1 MQLKER
7 TPYMIRNDG
16 EIFECGFMHPY
27 ILKDVNAPF
36 EVNIN
41 YIAMFPEQ
49 INWFVEHSKQNLKSL
64 LNDCFQCLADCVMSL
79 DNNTAKKTFGM
90 EHVDLENALNV
101 IGLNIEPNFIDE
113 VDTNCIKSCEVA
125 WKELNSRL
133 NQEFL
138 RVRMSGKYWQGLG
151 KDIYFRISSFDFNW
165 FDIIWKI
172 IHDNQN
178 QLSSITI
185 SADPQAGKTI
195 GHEVYIIS
203 GKPVDHMG
211 IDEFL
216 ELPGNPLVEDMEN
229 EKITKLNQGMFLN
242 NIFPDFGYFH
252 NTGIYEA
259 YRDIYIRTHFVEN
272 KKSNK
277 RTFINRRVV

>member
-7 TPYMIRNDG
+7 TPYMVRNDG

-41 YIAMFPEQ
+41 YTAMFPEQ
-49 INWFVEHSKQNLKSL
+49 INWFVEHSRQNLKSL
-64 LNDCFQCLADCVMSL
+64 LNDCFQCLTDCVMSL
-79 DNNTAKKTFGM
+79 DNDNARKIFGM
-90 EHVDLENALNV
+90 EHVDLENTLKVTGFNRIKANL
-101 IGLNIEPNFIDE
+101 IDE
-113 VDTNCIKSCEVA
+113 VDINCIKSCEIA

-138 RVRMSGKYWQGLG
+138 RARMSGKYWQGSG
-151 KDIYFRISSFDFNW
+151 KDIYFRISSLDFNW

-172 IHDNQN
+172 VHENQN

-185 SADPQAGKTI
+185 AADPQAGKTI
-195 GHEVYIIS
+195 GHEVYIIDS
-203 GKPVDHMG
+203 NPVDHMD
-211 IDEFL
+211 INEFL
-216 ELPGNPLVEDMEN
+216 ELPGNPLIEDREN

-242 NIFPDFGYFH
+242 EIFPDFGYFH

-259 YRDIYIRTHFVEN
+259 YRDIYLRLNFIES

-277 RTFINRRVV
+277 RTFIK

>member
-1 MQLKER
+1 MYLKER
-7 TPYMIRNDG
+7 MPYMIRNDG

-64 LNDCFQCLADCVMSL
+64 LNDCFQCLTDCVMSL
-79 DNNTAKKTFGM
+79 DNNTAKKIFGM
-90 EHVDLENALNV
+90 EHVGLENALKV
-101 IGLNIEPNFIDE
+101 IGLNVEPNFIDE

-138 RVRMSGKYWQGLG
+138 RARMSDKYRYGSG
-151 KDIYFRISSFDFNW
+151 RDIYFRVSSFDFNW
-165 FDIIWKI
+165 FNIIWKI

-178 QLSSITI
+178 QLSSVTI
-185 SADPQAGKTI
+185 SADHQAGK
-195 GHEVYIIS
+195 
-203 GKPVDHMG
+203 
-211 IDEFL
+211 
-216 ELPGNPLVEDMEN
+216 
-229 EKITKLNQGMFLN
+229 
-242 NIFPDFGYFH
+242 
-252 NTGIYEA
+252 
-259 YRDIYIRTHFVEN
+259 
-272 KKSNK
+272 KK
-277 RTFINRRVV
+277 